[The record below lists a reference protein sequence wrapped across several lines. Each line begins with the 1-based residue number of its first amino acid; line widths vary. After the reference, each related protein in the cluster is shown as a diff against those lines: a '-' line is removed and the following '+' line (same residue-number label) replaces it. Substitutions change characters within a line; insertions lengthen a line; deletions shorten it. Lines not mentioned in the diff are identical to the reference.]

1 VVSGQS
7 SFQRY
12 AWRHQYPPDLGDQAE
27 GVGSNLTE
35 GTPRIHTAFHNLA
48 LAYYAFAVVAKRCA
62 AQQPA
67 GSRRTP
73 DCVEAVRA
81 QPRARN
87 QVYAD
92 RITRRRRILHLTT
105 SMAVFISAGFGL
117 IQLLATPELWWTGV
131 INIVGAAIYAIV
143 PLLHRFGELVPPL
156 TFIGTAYV
164 SIFAICWFLGTGSG
178 LQFYFLVAA
187 CLIVLQLGVD
197 RIFLAASLAAIAAA
211 LVIALQFLVPRDTGA
226 QPAWSLS
233 LSFVVTTISACVMVV
248 ATVWYAVR
256 EIVRAEEAMEVE
268 YERSEA
274 LLANILPASVADRLK
289 DPARNIIADK
299 YDDASVLFA
308 DIAGFTERASDMSP
322 DKLIRFLNRLYSDFD
337 ALVDKHELE
346 KIKVSGDSYMV
357 VSGVPQ
363 PRADHV
369 EALADLALDMAD
381 AANGLKD
388 SRGDALPL
396 RIGLASGPVVAG
408 VVGSRRFFYDVWG
421 DAVNVASR
429 MESTDSVGRIQVP
442 EDVYQRLKNDFV
454 LQERGGVEVKGKG
467 LMRTWYLVGRKPDA
481 GSGGVRA
488 EAAQAAGV

>member
-1 VVSGQS
+1 M
-7 SFQRY
+7 
-12 AWRHQYPPDLGDQAE
+12 
-27 GVGSNLTE
+27 
-35 GTPRIHTAFHNLA
+35 
-48 LAYYAFAVVAKRCA
+48 VAKRCA

-67 GSRRTP
+67 GSRRSP

-81 QPRARN
+81 QPRARS
-87 QVYAD
+87 QVYSD
-92 RITRRRRILHLTT
+92 RIARRRRILNLTA
-105 SMAVFISAGFGL
+105 SMAVFVSAGFGL
-117 IQLLATPELWWTGV
+117 VQVLSAPQLWWTGI
-131 INIVGAAIYAIV
+131 INIVGAAIYASI
-143 PLLHRFGELVPPL
+143 PLLHRFGELLPPL

-164 SIFAICWFLGTGSG
+164 SIFTICWFVGTGSG

-197 RIFLAASLAAIAAA
+197 RIFLASILAAIAAGM
-211 LVIALQFLVPRDTGA
+211 VITLQFLVPRDTGA
-226 QPAWSLS
+226 QPVWALS
-233 LSFVVTTISACVMVV
+233 WSFVVTTISACVMVV
-248 ATVWYAVR
+248 TTVWYSVR
-256 EIVRAEEAMEVE
+256 EIVRAEAAMELE

-308 DIAGFTERASDMSP
+308 DIAGFTERASDMEP
-322 DKLIRFLNRLYSDFD
+322 DQLILFLDRLYGDFD
-337 ALVDKHELE
+337 ALVDKHGLE

-369 EALADLALDMAD
+369 EALAALALDMAE
-381 AANGLKD
+381 AASLLKD

-429 MESTDSVGRIQVP
+429 METTDSIGRIQVP
-442 EDVYQRLKNDFV
+442 EEVYRRLKDDFV
-454 LQERGGVEVKGKG
+454 FQERGVVQIKGKG
-467 LMRTWYLVGRKPDA
+467 LMRTWYLIGRNSGT
-481 GSGGVRA
+481 GSGDVPA
-488 EAAQAAGV
+488 EAHQRVGA

>member
-1 VVSGQS
+1 
-7 SFQRY
+7 
-12 AWRHQYPPDLGDQAE
+12 
-27 GVGSNLTE
+27 VGSNLTE
-35 GTPRIHTAFHNLA
+35 GTPGIQTAFGNLA
-48 LAYYAFAVVAKRCA
+48 FAYYASAVVAKTCA
-62 AQQPA
+62 AQQRA

-81 QPRARN
+81 QPRVRN

-105 SMAVFISAGFGL
+105 SMAVFVSAGFGFIEVL
-117 IQLLATPELWWTGV
+117 SAPELWWTGV

-143 PLLHRFGELVPPL
+143 PLLYRFGELVPPL

-164 SIFAICWFLGTGSG
+164 SIFAICWFVGTGSG

-187 CLIVLQLGVD
+187 CLVVLQLGVD
-197 RIFLAASLAAIAAA
+197 RIFLAASLAAIAAG

-233 LSFVVTTISACVMVV
+233 LSFVVTTISGCVMVV

-274 LLANILPASVADRLK
+274 LLANILPASIADRLK

-308 DIAGFTERASDMSP
+308 DIAGFTERASDMAP

-337 ALVDKHELE
+337 ALVDKHGLE

-363 PRADHV
+363 PRADHA
-369 EALADLALDMAD
+369 EALADLALDMAE

-396 RIGLASGPVVAG
+396 RIGLASGAVVAG

-454 LQERGGVEVKGKG
+454 LHERGAVEVKGKG
-467 LMRTWYLVGRKPDA
+467 FMRTWYLVGRKPDT

-488 EAAQAAGV
+488 EAPQAAGV